1 MLGFEKG
8 DRVQRGDKRE
18 VVGKLGF
25 LRVVNPLNS
34 EKRERE
40 REGNKSWTQ
49 VYTYGWCNVNVNQV
63 LYDEFVSSELDAFF
77 FLSSHDR

>member
-40 REGNKSWTQ
+40 REINLGHKFTRTGG
-49 VYTYGWCNVNVNQV
+49 VM
-63 LYDEFVSSELDAFF
+63 LM
-77 FLSSHDR
+77 

>member
-40 REGNKSWTQ
+40 REREINLGHKFTRTGG
-49 VYTYGWCNVNVNQV
+49 VM
-63 LYDEFVSSELDAFF
+63 LM
-77 FLSSHDR
+77 